1 MRASL
6 RTQKSNTMTNIHSED
21 HRSIIATHPFVVV
34 KFGIPNC
41 APCKSVSKAL
51 ESISQRFPQVAF
63 LEVDAMI
70 DGDLAAEMNVRTVP
84 AIFFAVNG
92 AYLKDSKGYHI
103 KASDAKSMETI
114 VQRMV
119 E

>member
-1 MRASL
+1 
-6 RTQKSNTMTNIHSED
+6 MTNIHSEN

-34 KFGIPNC
+34 KFGIPRCNPC
-41 APCKSVSKAL
+41 DNVSRAIVSLAP
-51 ESISQRFPQVAF
+51 RFPHVAF
-63 LEVDAMI
+63 LEVDAM
-70 DGDLAAEMNVRTVP
+70 DDPDLAAEMNVRTVP
-84 AIFFAVNG
+84 AIFFAING
-92 AYLKDSKGYHI
+92 TFLKDSKGYHI

>member
-1 MRASL
+1 
-6 RTQKSNTMTNIHSED
+6 MTNIHSEN

-34 KFGIPNC
+34 KFGIPRCNPC
-41 APCKSVSKAL
+41 DNVSRAIVSLAPK
-51 ESISQRFPQVAF
+51 FPHVAF

-70 DGDLAAEMNVRTVP
+70 DGDLAADMNVRTVP

-92 AYLKDSKGYHI
+92 TFLKDNNCHYI

-114 VQRMV
+114 VQKMV

>member
-1 MRASL
+1 
-6 RTQKSNTMTNIHSED
+6 MTNIHSEN
-21 HRSIIATHPFVVV
+21 HRSIIVTHPFVVV
-34 KFGIPNC
+34 KFGIPDC

-51 ESISQRFPQVAF
+51 ESISPRFPQVAF

-70 DGDLAAEMNVRTVP
+70 DGDLAADMNVRTVP

-92 AYLKDSKGYHI
+92 TFLKDNNGHYI
-103 KASDAKSMETI
+103 KASDAKSMETL
-114 VQRMV
+114 VQKMV

>member
-1 MRASL
+1 
-6 RTQKSNTMTNIHSED
+6 
-21 HRSIIATHPFVVV
+21 
-34 KFGIPNC
+34 
-41 APCKSVSKAL
+41 
-51 ESISQRFPQVAF
+51 
-63 LEVDAMI
+63 MI

-92 AYLKDSKGYHI
+92 AYLKDSKGHHI

-114 VQRMV
+114 LQRMV